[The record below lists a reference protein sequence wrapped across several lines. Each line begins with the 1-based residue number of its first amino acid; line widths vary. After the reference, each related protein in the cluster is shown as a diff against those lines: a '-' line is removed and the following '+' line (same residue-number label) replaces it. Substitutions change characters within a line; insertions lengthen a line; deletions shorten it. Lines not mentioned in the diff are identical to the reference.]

1 MLDCGSINALRF
13 PIDIY
18 ENGNVFISLAEGKE
32 NREKG
37 GRERWG
43 LSNDRS
49 LALGSL
55 QLHNVGGKFACCLLC
70 AVCLFASR
78 LFILHRL
85 ARRRLCVCVSV
96 LGVCECVCPLAA
108 KNETQNECRKVRKKR
123 VLVYFRLAVF
133 QLRCRRSCCH
143 SSSSSCCWGV
153 VIVVVARRNDFYVW
167 SHNKK

>member
-18 ENGNVFISLAEGKE
+18 ENGNVFISLAEGKRE
-32 NREKG
+32 DREKG
-37 GRERWG
+37 GREREGGYRTIDLW
-43 LSNDRS
+43 LWDRCSCTTLVAS
-49 LALGSL
+49 LLA
-55 QLHNVGGKFACCLLC
+55 AC

-143 SSSSSCCWGV
+143 SSSCCWGV
-153 VIVVVARRNDFYVW
+153 VIVVVARRNEFYVW